1 MATDYSGLMNSINS
15 EKERSRRMMSS
26 LRVEDKIAILQ
37 LVCQLILSADG
48 SMVEERD
55 NCVVDYVLKELG
67 YDTDSDSGAIAGNIL
82 WNQATETNPF
92 KAFQIVSELNR
103 DVKNEVRVILLQ
115 ICKMGGN
122 FMNRV
127 NIAQQIFQR
136 TNNYLF
142 YEKNF
147 YLLKLQ
153 YF

>member
-136 TNNYLF
+136 TNIVYYPL
-142 YEKNF
+142 
-147 YLLKLQ
+147 
-153 YF
+153 

>member
-1 MATDYSGLMNSINS
+1 MATDYSRLMNIINS
-15 EKERSRRMMSS
+15 EKERSRRIMSS
-26 LRVEDKIAILQ
+26 LRAEDKIAILQ

-136 TNNYLF
+136 TNIEYYPL
-142 YEKNF
+142 
-147 YLLKLQ
+147 
-153 YF
+153 

>member
-37 LVCQLILSADG
+37 LVCQVILSADG

-136 TNNYLF
+136 TNIEYYPL
-142 YEKNF
+142 
-147 YLLKLQ
+147 
-153 YF
+153 

>member
-92 KAFQIVSELNR
+92 KAFQSVSELNR

-136 TNNYLF
+136 TNIEYYPL
-142 YEKNF
+142 
-147 YLLKLQ
+147 
-153 YF
+153 

>member
-1 MATDYSGLMNSINS
+1 MA
-15 EKERSRRMMSS
+15 
-26 LRVEDKIAILQ
+26 
-37 LVCQLILSADG
+37 

-136 TNNYLF
+136 TNIEYYPL
-142 YEKNF
+142 
-147 YLLKLQ
+147 
-153 YF
+153 

>member
-55 NCVVDYVLKELG
+55 NCVIDYVLKELG

-136 TNNYLF
+136 TNIEYYPL
-142 YEKNF
+142 
-147 YLLKLQ
+147 
-153 YF
+153 

>member
-92 KAFQIVSELNR
+92 KAFQIVSELNW

-115 ICKMGGN
+115 ICKKGGN

-136 TNNYLF
+136 TNIEYYPL
-142 YEKNF
+142 
-147 YLLKLQ
+147 
-153 YF
+153 

>member
-82 WNQATETNPF
+82 WNQATETNPI

-136 TNNYLF
+136 TNIEYYPL
-142 YEKNF
+142 
-147 YLLKLQ
+147 
-153 YF
+153 

>member
-1 MATDYSGLMNSINS
+1 MNIINS

-67 YDTDSDSGAIAGNIL
+67 YDTNSDSGAIAGNIL
-82 WNQATETNPF
+82 WNQATEANPF

-136 TNNYLF
+136 TNIEYYPL
-142 YEKNF
+142 
-147 YLLKLQ
+147 
-153 YF
+153 

>member
-136 TNNYLF
+136 TNIDYYPL
-142 YEKNF
+142 
-147 YLLKLQ
+147 
-153 YF
+153 

>member
-48 SMVEERD
+48 SMVEDRD

-136 TNNYLF
+136 TNIEYYPL
-142 YEKNF
+142 
-147 YLLKLQ
+147 
-153 YF
+153 

>member
-127 NIAQQIFQR
+127 NIAQQIFQM
-136 TNNYLF
+136 TNIEYYPL
-142 YEKNF
+142 
-147 YLLKLQ
+147 
-153 YF
+153 

>member
-67 YDTDSDSGAIAGNIL
+67 YDTDSDSGAIAGNIF

-136 TNNYLF
+136 TNIEYYPL
-142 YEKNF
+142 
-147 YLLKLQ
+147 
-153 YF
+153 

>member
-26 LRVEDKIAILQ
+26 LWVEDKIAILQ

-136 TNNYLF
+136 TNIEYYPL
-142 YEKNF
+142 
-147 YLLKLQ
+147 
-153 YF
+153 

>member
-1 MATDYSGLMNSINS
+1 MATDYSRLMDIINS
-15 EKERSRRMMSS
+15 EKERSKRMMSS
-26 LRVEDKIAILQ
+26 LRVEDKSAILQ

-136 TNNYLF
+136 TNIEYYPL
-142 YEKNF
+142 
-147 YLLKLQ
+147 
-153 YF
+153 

>member
-37 LVCQLILSADG
+37 LVCQLILSDG

-136 TNNYLF
+136 TNYTSRSATDNSRIL
-142 YEKNF
+142 
-147 YLLKLQ
+147 
-153 YF
+153 

>member
-1 MATDYSGLMNSINS
+1 MATDYSRLMNIINS

-67 YDTDSDSGAIAGNIL
+67 YDTNSDSGAIAGNIL
-82 WNQATETNPF
+82 WNQATEANPF

-136 TNNYLF
+136 TNIEYYPL
-142 YEKNF
+142 
-147 YLLKLQ
+147 
-153 YF
+153 

>member
-1 MATDYSGLMNSINS
+1 MATDYSRLMNIINS

-37 LVCQLILSADG
+37 LVCQLRLSADG

-67 YDTDSDSGAIAGNIL
+67 YDTNSDSGAIAGNIL
-82 WNQATETNPF
+82 WNQATEANPF

-136 TNNYLF
+136 TNIEYYPL
-142 YEKNF
+142 
-147 YLLKLQ
+147 
-153 YF
+153 

>member
-136 TNNYLF
+136 TNIEY
-142 YEKNF
+142 YPI
-147 YLLKLQ
+147 
-153 YF
+153 

>member
-82 WNQATETNPF
+82 WNHATEANPF

-136 TNNYLF
+136 TNIEYYPL
-142 YEKNF
+142 
-147 YLLKLQ
+147 
-153 YF
+153 

>member
-115 ICKMGGN
+115 ICKMGVN

-136 TNNYLF
+136 TNIEYYPL
-142 YEKNF
+142 
-147 YLLKLQ
+147 
-153 YF
+153 

>member
-55 NCVVDYVLKELG
+55 NCVVDYVLEELG

-136 TNNYLF
+136 TNIEYYPL
-142 YEKNF
+142 
-147 YLLKLQ
+147 
-153 YF
+153 

>member
-82 WNQATETNPF
+82 WNHATEANPF
-92 KAFQIVSELNR
+92 EAFQIVSELDR
-103 DVKNEVRVILLQ
+103 DVKNKVRVILLQ

-122 FMNRV
+122 FVNRV
-127 NIAQQIFQR
+127 DIVQQIFQR
-136 TNNYLF
+136 TNIEYYPVNLT
-142 YEKNF
+142 
-147 YLLKLQ
+147 L
-153 YF
+153 

>member
-1 MATDYSGLMNSINS
+1 
-15 EKERSRRMMSS
+15 MMSS
-26 LRVEDKIAILQ
+26 LRAEDKIAILQ

-67 YDTDSDSGAIAGNIL
+67 YDTYSDSGAIAGNIL
-82 WNQATETNPF
+82 WNQATEANPF

-136 TNNYLF
+136 TNIEYYPL
-142 YEKNF
+142 
-147 YLLKLQ
+147 
-153 YF
+153 

>member
-1 MATDYSGLMNSINS
+1 
-15 EKERSRRMMSS
+15 MMSS

-55 NCVVDYVLKELG
+55 NCVVDCVLKELG

-136 TNNYLF
+136 TNIEYYPL
-142 YEKNF
+142 
-147 YLLKLQ
+147 
-153 YF
+153 

>member
-1 MATDYSGLMNSINS
+1 
-15 EKERSRRMMSS
+15 MMSS

-136 TNNYLF
+136 TNIEYYPL
-142 YEKNF
+142 
-147 YLLKLQ
+147 
-153 YF
+153 

>member
-1 MATDYSGLMNSINS
+1 MATDYSRLMDIINS
-15 EKERSRRMMSS
+15 EKERSKRMMSS
-26 LRVEDKIAILQ
+26 LRVEDKTAILQ

-67 YDTDSDSGAIAGNIL
+67 YDTDNDSGAIAGNIL
-82 WNQATETNPF
+82 WNQATEANPF

-136 TNNYLF
+136 TNIEYYPL
-142 YEKNF
+142 
-147 YLLKLQ
+147 
-153 YF
+153 

>member
-1 MATDYSGLMNSINS
+1 MATDYSGLMNIINS
-15 EKERSRRMMSS
+15 EKERSKRMMSS

-67 YDTDSDSGAIAGNIL
+67 YDTNSDSGAIAGNIL

-136 TNNYLF
+136 TNIEYYPL
-142 YEKNF
+142 
-147 YLLKLQ
+147 
-153 YF
+153 

>member
-1 MATDYSGLMNSINS
+1 MDIINS
-15 EKERSRRMMSS
+15 EKERSKRMMSS
-26 LRVEDKIAILQ
+26 LRVEDKTAILQ

-67 YDTDSDSGAIAGNIL
+67 YDTDNDSGAIAGNIL
-82 WNQATETNPF
+82 WNQATEANPF

-136 TNNYLF
+136 TNIEYYPL
-142 YEKNF
+142 
-147 YLLKLQ
+147 
-153 YF
+153 

>member
-127 NIAQQIFQR
+127 HIAQQIFQR
-136 TNNYLF
+136 TNIEYYPL
-142 YEKNF
+142 
-147 YLLKLQ
+147 
-153 YF
+153 

>member
-55 NCVVDYVLKELG
+55 NCVVDCVLKELG

-136 TNNYLF
+136 TNIEYYPL
-142 YEKNF
+142 
-147 YLLKLQ
+147 
-153 YF
+153 

>member
-82 WNQATETNPF
+82 WNHATEANPF
-92 KAFQIVSELNR
+92 EAFQIVSELDR
-103 DVKNEVRVILLQ
+103 DVKNKVRVILLQ

-122 FMNRV
+122 FVNRV
-127 NIAQQIFQR
+127 DIAQQIFQR
-136 TNNYLF
+136 TNIEYYPVNLT
-142 YEKNF
+142 
-147 YLLKLQ
+147 L
-153 YF
+153 

>member
-92 KAFQIVSELNR
+92 KAFQIVSKLNR

-136 TNNYLF
+136 TNIEYYPL
-142 YEKNF
+142 
-147 YLLKLQ
+147 
-153 YF
+153 

>member
-1 MATDYSGLMNSINS
+1 MATDYSRLMNIINS

-26 LRVEDKIAILQ
+26 LRAEDKIAILQ

-67 YDTDSDSGAIAGNIL
+67 YDTNSDSGAIAGNIL

-127 NIAQQIFQR
+127 NIC
-136 TNNYLF
+136 
-142 YEKNF
+142 
-147 YLLKLQ
+147 LLYTSDAADEL
-153 YF
+153 

>member
-67 YDTDSDSGAIAGNIL
+67 YDTDSDSGAIADNIL

-136 TNNYLF
+136 TNIEYYPL
-142 YEKNF
+142 
-147 YLLKLQ
+147 
-153 YF
+153 

>member
-103 DVKNEVRVILLQ
+103 DVKNEVRVTGLILINLD
-115 ICKMGGN
+115 
-122 FMNRV
+122 RPYD
-127 NIAQQIFQR
+127 
-136 TNNYLF
+136 YLESMVSCF
-142 YEKNF
+142 GT
-147 YLLKLQ
+147 LH
-153 YF
+153 